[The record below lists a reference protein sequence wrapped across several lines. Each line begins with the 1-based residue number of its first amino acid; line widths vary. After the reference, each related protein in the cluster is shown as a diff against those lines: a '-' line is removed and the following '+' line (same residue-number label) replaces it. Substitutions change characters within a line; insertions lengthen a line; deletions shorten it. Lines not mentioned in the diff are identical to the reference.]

1 MKKKLLHLK
10 RKKNLIKT
18 KSGSGSRDFPDF
30 WATVSHR
37 QNLLHHQK
45 FLLDEYKI
53 PVHELDPV
61 VEKYIEFQKI
71 STELLNFTKGITN
84 NSELKEEST
93 VKENSLRDLRLNL
106 NNFNRQRKEFHT
118 KLKSSADSGRSEYFT
133 QTMENLLERG
143 RALLTRTEH
152 WREMKNYKL
161 VKNQLEKIGSS
172 QLDKVDVANSEERL
186 EGEQESLQPVIQES
200 EQKPEQ
206 EQEALQGEQQSLED
220 QQEQEQGP
228 KDPRQEQEETGLLS
242 DTSSSQT
249 PLVFPSY
256 RQEPMID
263 FEVQLAICKLV
274 PILRSSDKN
283 LDLFLQPKLI
293 FKKNYIGVKIDL
305 HKGTD
310 IQPSVLLNYKQFMLG
325 LKNYQS
331 QPYIV
336 LGKNTS
342 INNIPVDFQ
351 IKGCFPLTLD
361 KKKLLTN
368 FEGNINATQNFKI
381 QKHINSHFL
390 KNFGLE
396 GKSGINL
403 FSFSKSGTK
412 LFSSSKNNTES
423 KSFFNKSSLDKNL
436 KIEENVKSTI
446 FIPNGVNLNNT
457 EKNEFFEKREFDLD
471 GFPLRRSLNSI
482 NLNEPYLGTQSISVQ
497 ETKFNDFPQHKNP
510 HGSLVVFATVGLAT
524 SLIFMQVYRLI
535 TKKIFF

>member
-18 KSGSGSRDFPDF
+18 KSGSGDFRAF
-30 WATVSHR
+30 FAAVSHR
-37 QNLLHHQK
+37 ENLIKHQHI
-45 FLLDEYKI
+45 LLDLYEI
-53 PVHELDPV
+53 FVHELDPV
-61 VEKYIEFQKI
+61 LENYVELQDI
-71 STELLNFTKGITN
+71 SRVLRKFNQGITN
-84 NSELKEEST
+84 NSELKEESSDQ
-93 VKENSLRDLRLNL
+93 ENLLHAIRLNL
-106 NNFNRQRKEFHT
+106 NNFKRQGNAFDT
-118 KLKSSADSGRSEYFT
+118 KLRSPADSDRSEYFT
-133 QTMENLLERG
+133 QTMEHLLERG
-143 RALLTRTEH
+143 RTLLTRTQDWCEI
-152 WREMKNYKL
+152 RNYKL
-161 VKNQLEKIGSS
+161 VNNQLEKIGSS
-172 QLDKVDVANSEERL
+172 QLDEMDAANFEESL
-186 EGEQESLQPVIQES
+186 EGEQERLQQGI
-200 EQKPEQ
+200 Q
-206 EQEALQGEQQSLED
+206 EQEPEDLQGEQ
-220 QQEQEQGP
+220 
-228 KDPRQEQEETGLLS
+228 KETGLLS

-256 RQEPMID
+256 RQEPIID

-283 LDLFLQPKLI
+283 SDLFLQPKLI
-293 FKKNYIGVKIDL
+293 LKKNYIGVKIDL

-310 IQPSVLLNYKQFMLG
+310 IQPSVLLNYKQFMVG

-396 GKSGINL
+396 GKSSINL
-403 FSFSKSGTK
+403 FSFSKSSLK
-412 LFSSSKNNTES
+412 LFSSSKNNIES
-423 KSFFNKSSLDKNL
+423 KSFFNKPLLDKNL
-436 KIEENVKSTI
+436 KIEENIKSTI

-482 NLNEPYLGTQSISVQ
+482 NLNEPYLGTQGISVQ
-497 ETKFNDFPQHKNP
+497 ETKFNNFPPHKNP
-510 HGSLVVFATVGLAT
+510 HGSLVVFTTVGLGT
-524 SLIFMQVYRLI
+524 SLIFMQVYRFI
-535 TKKIFF
+535 EKRFFFKSYDEII